1 MAEDGCKEGIVENP
15 NTDSR
20 AHRIAFVSHCVLNQ
34 NAKVGGIAQYPA
46 AIRPVVGLL
55 LEHDVGIYQMP
66 CPEMLYLGTQRWSQV
81 REQYNSPMFRHHLH
95 GLATQILDQVEDYE
109 RSGYR
114 VMCFIMIDGSPVC
127 GLRKTPQPAQPGQV
141 LGGMVR
147 YLPETALADGP
158 GVYCETLQAEAG
170 RRGIDDVPFLSLP
183 EVPGVGPM
191 EEALA
196 AIRQVLNGATA

>member
-1 MAEDGCKEGIVENP
+1 MGNP
-15 NTDSR
+15 NADAR
-20 AHRIAFVSHCVLNQ
+20 ARKIAFVSHCVLNQ

-46 AIRPVVGLL
+46 AIRPVVDLL

-66 CPEMLYLGTQRWSQV
+66 CPEMLYLGTMRWSQV
-81 REQYNSPMFRHHLH
+81 RDQYNSPMFRRHVLD
-95 GLATQILDQVEDYE
+95 LASQILDQVEDYR

-127 GLRKTPQPAQPGQV
+127 GLRKTPQPAQAGQV
-141 LGGMVR
+141 LGGMVH
-147 YLPETALADGP
+147 YLPEVALGDGP
-158 GVYCETLQAEAG
+158 GVYCEILQAEVLG
-170 RRGIDDVPFLSLP
+170 RGISDIPFVSLP

-196 AIRQVLNGATA
+196 AIQRALRDAAP